1 MRQLLIVMLVLA
13 GWEALARLGLL
24 NPVIIGSPSLVFA
37 AAVKDGPAFLS
48 AFGITAYEML
58 LAAAMACVGGVAVG
72 AVVGAIPAAR
82 ACSRR
87 CSPR

>member
-37 AAVKDGPAFLS
+37 AAV
-48 AFGITAYEML
+48 
-58 LAAAMACVGGVAVG
+58 
-72 AVVGAIPAAR
+72 
-82 ACSRR
+82 
-87 CSPR
+87 